1 MDESSRAAHR
11 ADDLLALA
19 VDLSHRA
26 GALLRS
32 AAGTARLAAT
42 KSSPTDAVTEVDRR
56 SEDLIRAGIAEA
68 RPGDAIVGEEEAPTE
83 GTTGI
88 RWVVDPLDGTVNYL
102 YGHPSGWAVSVAAED
117 AEGPLV
123 GAVYDPPRDETFT
136 AIRGRGAW
144 RDGDAISG
152 SGTGTLAGALVGTGF
167 SYVADRR
174 RQQARSLLDVL
185 PAVRDIRRAGS
196 AALDLCWVACGRLDG
211 FYEWGL
217 QPWDW
222 SAGSLVVRET
232 GGTFSRHDDGLVV
245 AGPPAVVRALIGLL
259 RREA

>member
-1 MDESSRAAHR
+1 VDETTCAAHPV
-11 ADDLLALA
+11 DDLLALA

-26 GALLRS
+26 GALLQS
-32 AAGTARLAAT
+32 AAGTARLMAT
-42 KSSPTDAVTEVDRR
+42 KSSPTDAVTEADRR

-68 RPGDAIVGEEEAPTE
+68 RPGDAILGEEQASTE

-88 RWVVDPLDGTVNYL
+88 RWVVDPLDGTVNFL
-102 YGHPSGWAVSVAAED
+102 YGHPSGWAVSIAAED

-123 GAVYDPPRDETFT
+123 GAVYDPPRAETFT
-136 AIRGRGAW
+136 AVRGRGAW
-144 RDGDAISG
+144 RDGGHISV
-152 SGTGTLAGALVGTGF
+152 SHVDTLAAALVATGF

-174 RQQARSLLDVL
+174 KDQARLLLDVL

-222 SAGSLVVRET
+222 SAGSLIVSQT
-232 GGTFSRHDDGLVV
+232 GGRFARHADGLVV
-245 AGPPAVVRALIGLL
+245 AGPPAVFRALSGLL
-259 RREA
+259 GHDG